1 MKKIWKFP
9 LEVTDLQK
17 IRIPKNSTLLTVQA
31 QREVPCLW
39 ALVETDKESE
49 ERFIRI
55 AGTGHPVLEKIFRYV
70 GTFQLAKGSF
80 IGHVFEVIRENS
92 NEDD

>member
-1 MKKIWKFP
+1 M
-9 LEVTDLQK
+9 
-17 IRIPKNSTLLTVQA
+17 PKNSTLLTVQA

-55 AGTGHPVLEKIFRYV
+55 AGVETGKKGEERFIRIA
-70 GTFQLAKGSF
+70 GTG
-80 IGHVFEVIRENS
+80 
-92 NEDD
+92 